1 MKRNISICKIFIKHL
16 SKRKKE
22 HLFKSVQNKYQATK
36 SQKSQQTLK
45 QFVTQ
50 NTNYHLISII
60 FVFNTTTL
68 RKIFSFLPYSSKK

>member
-16 SKRKKE
+16 SKRKKSI
-22 HLFKSVQNKYQATK
+22 FSNQCKTNIR
-36 SQKSQQTLK
+36 QKSQQTLK